1 MSVQNKHGDLIASL
15 SQWLLGLNPFKR
27 FAETI

>member
-15 SQWLLGLNPFKR
+15 SQCVLGLNPFKR
-27 FAETI
+27 YVEIR